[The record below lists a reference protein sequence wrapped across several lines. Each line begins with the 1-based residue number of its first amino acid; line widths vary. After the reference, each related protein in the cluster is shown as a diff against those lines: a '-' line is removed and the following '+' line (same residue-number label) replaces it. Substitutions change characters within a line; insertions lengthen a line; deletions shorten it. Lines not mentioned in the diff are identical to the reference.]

1 MSSAF
6 MIISSVPN
14 IACIHQT
21 ILIVIH
27 KIWETIQ
34 FFLLVLL
41 VMQLF
46 SCGTTRWYSVEEQ
59 LAESVAYISDGVYVS
74 GDYIRSATVTEIDGN
89 EIKEGAGNKLTINTG
104 THHVKIYC
112 DEAKGSFNSNDLK
125 GRAKTLEFEAQTQRK
140 YKAYCM
146 PYTHWWIE
154 DLDNGK
160 TVAGYKPEQ
169 IQEIN

>member
-1 MSSAF
+1 MTA
-6 MIISSVPN
+6 
-14 IACIHQT
+14 
-21 ILIVIH
+21 IH
-27 KIWETIQ
+27 KIWGIIQ
-34 FFLLVLL
+34 FVLFVFL

-59 LAESVAYISDGVYVS
+59 LAEPVAYISDGVYVS

-89 EIKEGAGNKLTINTG
+89 EVEDRASYKLNINTG

-112 DEAKGSFNSNDLK
+112 DEAKGNFNSNDLK

-140 YKAYCM
+140 YKAYCL

-154 DLDNGK
+154 DLENGK

-169 IQEIN
+169 IQEFN